1 MRLLCAVSLAT
12 QEDLSAELIT
22 KRQDMENFRTIPWS
36 TSAVMRR
43 FCLHVLLLSIG
54 VSVLWQ
60 QQQSGGHTGGA
71 AEAQSCGPRLSAR
84 FLLDIPCDMSR
95 SAFCNVP
102 GSSYPWHAVRRYIFE
117 NQGLVR
123 RMYGDQRHSL
133 IMGNELE
140 ERRLRYDDLRYHV
153 PVPPPDEYTDAETGP
168 RGRAAYRVRPNSRYA
183 NLLKTSPQA
192 DDEKVRPPPPPP
204 PSPSQRPPA
213 HSGGATVAAAV
224 VTTAG
229 GTSSVAATTGAVP
242 VATAPAILQNDATVY
257 RPGSPTQVVFHDE
270 PVDSERPPA
279 ATETSQAEPLR
290 TAATA
295 VPAAPTHAP
304 GAPGTTT
311 ATTTASIKDQ
321 TSSDT
326 TAATD
331 VGEFEPSY
339 AAGEPF
345 THEPEPLHA
354 YATSLPSST
363 SATAEPLVGLLD
375 SNSIE
380 PPERPLAPDVGRPA
394 NAEGGTGEVDDDSS
408 ASSTD
413 QPPKKGVNACPVK
426 QEVLAPYWANNT
438 RGKVLALLNVYPFE
452 QYVHAE
458 KCAFENQQMFC
469 RDGCRCEQQFRLHRL
484 LAFDPRNECRGIF
497 ADWFRFPSC
506 CVCICYDIGSPA
518 SPPVAA
524 STHHGH
530 HWTAGRRMT

>member
-1 MRLLCAVSLAT
+1 
-12 QEDLSAELIT
+12 
-22 KRQDMENFRTIPWS
+22 MENFRTIPWS
-36 TSAVMRR
+36 TSAVLRR
-43 FCLHVLLLSIG
+43 FWRHVLLLSIG

-60 QQQSGGHTGGA
+60 QQQAGGRTGGA

-123 RMYGDQRHSL
+123 RMYGEERHSL
-133 IMGNELE
+133 IVGNELE
-140 ERRLRYDDLRYHV
+140 ARRLRYDDLRYHGQ
-153 PVPPPDEYTDAETGP
+153 VPPPDGYSAADAGP

-183 NLLKTSPQA
+183 NLLKTSPLA

-204 PSPSQRPPA
+204 PSPSQRPPS
-213 HSGGATVAAAV
+213 HIGGATVAAAV
-224 VTTAG
+224 VTTAA
-229 GTSSVAATTGAVP
+229 GTSSVAATTGAGL
-242 VATAPAILQNDATVY
+242 VATAPAVLENDATVY
-257 RPGSPTQVVFHDE
+257 RPGSPTQVVFHDDPANLE
-270 PVDSERPPA
+270 GASRPA
-279 ATETSQAEPLR
+279 ATETSQAELLG

-295 VPAAPTHAP
+295 MPAAPTHAP
-304 GAPGTTT
+304 SAPETTT
-311 ATTTASIKDQ
+311 ATTTASTKDQ
-321 TSSDT
+321 ASSAAT
-326 TAATD
+326 TATEA
-331 VGEFEPSY
+331 GEFEPSY

-354 YATSLPSST
+354 YATSLTSST
-363 SATAEPLVGLLD
+363 PATAEPLIGLLD

-380 PPERPLAPDVGRPA
+380 PPERHGASDEGRPA
-394 NAEGGTGEVDDDSS
+394 AAQGGIGDEDDDSS
-408 ASSTD
+408 ASTTD
-413 QPPKKGVNACPVK
+413 QPPRKGVNACPVK

-518 SPPVAA
+518 PPPVAA
-524 STHHGH
+524 SAHHGH

>member
-1 MRLLCAVSLAT
+1 
-12 QEDLSAELIT
+12 
-22 KRQDMENFRTIPWS
+22 MENIRAIPWS
-36 TSAVMRR
+36 TSGLLRC
-43 FCLHVLLLSIG
+43 FCWHVLLLSIG
-54 VSVLWQ
+54 VPVLWQ
-60 QQQSGGHTGGA
+60 QQQAGGRTGGA
-71 AEAQSCGPRLSAR
+71 AEAQSCGPRLSPR

-133 IMGNELE
+133 IVGNELE
-140 ERRLRYDDLRYHV
+140 ARRLRYDDLRYHG
-153 PVPPPDEYTDAETGP
+153 PPPPPDGYTAAETGP

-183 NLLKTSPQA
+183 NLLKTPPQA
-192 DDEKVRPPPPPP
+192 DDEKIRPAPPPP
-204 PSPSQRPPA
+204 PSPSQRPPG
-213 HSGGATVAAAV
+213 HSGGATAAAAV
-224 VTTAG
+224 VTTGA
-229 GTSSVAATTGAVP
+229 GTSSVAATTTGAVP
-242 VATAPAILQNDATVY
+242 VATAPAVLESDATAY
-257 RPGSPTQVVFHDE
+257 RPGSPTRVVFHDE
-270 PVDSERPPA
+270 PVDSEEPSRPT
-279 ATETSQAEPLR
+279 ATTQASQAESMGTP
-290 TAATA
+290 ATA
-295 VPAAPTHAP
+295 MPAAPTPTPAAP
-304 GAPGTTT
+304 ETTT
-311 ATTTASIKDQ
+311 ATSTASTKDQ

-326 TAATD
+326 TTTAAAD
-331 VGEFEPSY
+331 EFEPSY

-354 YATSLPSST
+354 YATSLASST
-363 SATAEPLVGLLD
+363 AATAEPLIGLLD

-380 PPERPLAPDVGRPA
+380 PPERHGAPDVGRPA
-394 NAEGGTGEVDDDSS
+394 NANGGTGEEDDDPS
-408 ASSTD
+408 ASSAD
-413 QPPKKGVNACPVK
+413 QPPRKGVNACPVK

-518 SPPVAA
+518 PPPVAA